1 MSEKRGASV
10 RKSFTLSELDL
21 AIIKLVVN
29 KCGFLSESEAI
40 RAMIKYF
47 ADNAPCVKTA
57 KPDGNS
63 NDISDRLLK
72 GR

>member
-1 MSEKRGASV
+1 MSEKRGASI

-21 AIIKLVVN
+21 LIIKLVVS
-29 KCGFLSESEAI
+29 KCGFLSASEAL

-47 ADNAPCVKTA
+47 ADTAPCMKTA
-57 KPDGNS
+57 KLNEGRDA
-63 NDISDRLLK
+63 IEDRIIK